1 MPIYGRR
8 ARVGY
13 LSGPL
18 YAEAYPYEFYKM
30 APEGVSLVISTL
42 RFNQGGKEEVDQ
54 CIALGYELAR
64 EMAAAGAQCII
75 QGVVPINLYY
85 GPQGVQD
92 FIQRA
97 ERECGV
103 PASTSVTAQVH
114 ALQAVG
120 SKKLA
125 VLGLGAER
133 IGNLDAYVTSFGFD
147 IVGYGFCN
155 YSYVNLGRI
164 SPEETYE
171 KALELARATPEADT
185 IFVPA
190 PHMQFV
196 VSIERLEQETG
207 KTVVSAGQAILW
219 EALRLCKVNDRV
231 AGFGKLL
238 REGVDHVH

>member
-1 MPIYGRR
+1 MPIYGHR

-30 APEGVSLVISTL
+30 APEGVSLIISTL
-42 RFNQGGKEEVDQ
+42 RFNQGTKEEIDQ
-54 CIALGYELAR
+54 CIALGYDIAR
-64 EMAAAGAQCII
+64 EMTATGAQCII

-92 FIQRA
+92 FIERA
-97 ERECGV
+97 ERECGI

-114 ALQAVG
+114 ALQAAG

-125 VLGLGAER
+125 VLGLGGER
-133 IGNLDAYVTSFGFD
+133 ITNLDEYVTSFGFD

-155 YSYVNLGRI
+155 YRYVDLGRI
-164 SPEETYE
+164 SPEETCQ
-171 KALELARATPEADT
+171 KALELARSVPDADT

-190 PHMQFV
+190 PHMPFV
-196 VSIERLEQETG
+196 VGIERLEQETG
-207 KTVVSAGQAILW
+207 KIVISAGQAILW

-231 AGFGKLL
+231 DGFGKLL
-238 REGVDHVH
+238 RECVDHVH